1 MIKNT
6 SMVKQSHWFPRN
18 MLQEIHEEAIKM
30 GISDSDVVRMS
41 IKEFIKR
48 KNR

>member
-6 SMVKQSHWFPRN
+6 AMVKQSHWFPRN
-18 MLQEIHEEAIKM
+18 MLQETHELAIKI
-30 GISDSDVVRMS
+30 GVSDSDVIRMAL
-41 IKEFIKR
+41 KEFIKR